1 MINISYTSFDNSRQ
15 IIRDYILE
23 HRKSNPHYSVVDI
36 GGSVVGWTRDIA
48 NVVVDLAES
57 DSEYSL
63 RFDLSR
69 ESEWVKLFDYV
80 KHHGPFDLCICT
92 HTLEDLYNPIPA
104 LEFMPKIALEG
115 FITTPSIRAEL
126 SHVENNSYLG
136 YIHHRWIFDQDSSG
150 LVLTTK
156 LGFLENYFPA
166 QQWQDHCSN
175 IMYHWKDSLPYSI
188 LMNGYLGP
196 NIQSVVTQYAEFIK
210 NSKSLR

>member
-1 MINISYTSFDNSRQ
+1 
-15 IIRDYILE
+15 
-23 HRKSNPHYSVVDI
+23 
-36 GGSVVGWTRDIA
+36 
-48 NVVVDLAES
+48 
-57 DSEYSL
+57 
-63 RFDLSR
+63 
-69 ESEWVKLFDYV
+69 
-80 KHHGPFDLCICT
+80 
-92 HTLEDLYNPIPA
+92 
-104 LEFMPKIALEG
+104 MPS
-115 FITTPSIRAEL
+115 ITTEL
-126 SHVENNSYLG
+126 SPVENKNWLG